1 MHLLRH
7 QLQRFIRKRDR
18 HNHKVL
24 AFPRVVP
31 QSSFFIFFFFFFFF
45 FHFTVVYAPLHSR
58 DRYVRRA
65 LTPADLSWKTM
76 EVYCG
81 VARIEIGETAGRRAA
96 GRLPIQIHQLS
107 SRKWQENHRYR
118 YRCPCI
124 QRWGRWSR
132 ENWGNV
138 WRNWFLD
145 DG

>member
-7 QLQRFIRKRDR
+7 QSQRFIRRRDH

-31 QSSFFIFFFFFFFF
+31 QSAFFIFLFFFFFY
-45 FHFTVVYAPLHSR
+45 FTVVYAPLHSR
-58 DRYVRRA
+58 DRYVRCA
-65 LTPADLSWKTM
+65 LTPTDLSWKTM

-107 SRKWQENHRYR
+107 SRKWQENHQYR
-118 YRCPCI
+118 YRRPYSEMRGLI
-124 QRWGRWSR
+124 ARKLW
-132 ENWGNV
+132 NV